1 MEIMIYEFIIS
12 ALAVF
17 VLTVLFT
24 HWLIPYLKSKKMGQK
39 ILEIGPRWHKSKDG
53 TPTMGGV
60 GFILATLIVT
70 VGVSMYAFIFSDA
83 SELQSLALTIGL
95 ATING
100 LIGIIDDRCKLLK
113 KENQGL
119 LAYQKFLLQVG
130 AAIVYLFALNRTGH
144 IDTSLHIPF
153 TAFELELGLFY
164 YVFAVILIVGIV
176 NSVNL
181 TDGIDGLASGVTF
194 VVGAFF
200 AAVAFSL
207 RDTALSFASAT
218 LVGSTLGFLVYNFN
232 PARIFMG
239 DTGSLFLGGMVV
251 GCAFMINEPLIIV
264 ICGLVYIIEALSV
277 MIQVGVFKL
286 THGYRVFKM
295 APIHHHF
302 EKCGWS
308 ERKVFAVFC
317 AVTLACSFVAWFAI
331 Q

>member
-1 MEIMIYEFIIS
+1 MTEMILGFTIS
-12 ALAVF
+12 ATAVF

-24 HWLIPYLKSKKMGQK
+24 YKLIPYLKSKKLGQI
-39 ILEIGPRWHKSKDG
+39 ILDIGPRWHKSKDG
-53 TPTMGGV
+53 TPTMGGIA
-60 GFILATLIVT
+60 FILATLIVM
-70 VGVSMYAFIFSDA
+70 VGVAIYSFVFAQA
-83 SELQSLALTIGL
+83 SELRPLALTLGL

-100 LIGIIDDRCKLLK
+100 LIGVIDDRCKLLK

-119 LAYQKFLLQVG
+119 LAYQKALLQVG
-130 AAIVYLFALNRTGH
+130 AAIAYLFALNRTGY
-144 IDTSLHIPF
+144 IDTSLRIPF
-153 TAFELELGLFY
+153 TSVELELGWLY
-164 YVFAVILIVGIV
+164 YAFAVILIVGVV

-194 VVGAFF
+194 IVGAFF
-200 AAVAFSL
+200 AALAF
-207 RDTALSFASAT
+207 DTLNVSLSFASAA
-218 LVGSTLGFLVYNFN
+218 LIGSTLGFLVYNFN

-264 ICGLVYIIEALSV
+264 IAGLVYIIEAVSV

-308 ERKVFAVFC
+308 ERKVFWIFC
-317 AVTLACSFVAWFAI
+317 LVTLLCCVLAWFAI
-331 Q
+331 